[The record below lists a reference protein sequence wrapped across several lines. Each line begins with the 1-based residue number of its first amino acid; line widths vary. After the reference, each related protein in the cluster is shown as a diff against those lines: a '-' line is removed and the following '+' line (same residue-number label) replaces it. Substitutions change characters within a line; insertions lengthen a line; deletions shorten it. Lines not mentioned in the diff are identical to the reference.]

1 MEPELRLGAPAIP
14 VIDQLLPPSPRGT
27 SARTTPV
34 SELARLGK
42 HAAILLAV
50 AVLSPGA
57 YLIISRYFVQQV
69 EVVGESMLPTLRDRG
84 HYLLNRWALRRHNPQ
99 VKDVVV
105 LVDPE
110 DHGLSVKRVVAVAGD
125 TIRFSEGG
133 VYVNGRELREPYLAA
148 RTHTFTPRPAG
159 DQTVICGRDQ
169 YYVLGDNRA
178 RSIDSR
184 CYGPVPRDTILGV
197 LMVH

>member
-1 MEPELRLGAPAIP
+1 M
-14 VIDQLLPPSPRGT
+14 
-27 SARTTPV
+27 PV

-99 VKDVVV
+99 AKDVVV

-110 DHGLSVKRVVAVAGD
+110 DQGLSVKRIVAVAGD
-125 TIRFSEGG
+125 TIRFTDGG

-148 RTHTFTPRPAG
+148 RTHTFIPRAAG
-159 DQTVICGRDQ
+159 EQTVICGRDQ

-184 CYGPVPRDTILGV
+184 CYGPVPRDNILGV
-197 LMVH
+197 LMVR